1 MIKWHITDKMVSKLS
16 KVLTFVSLKT
26 YPERALNK
34 SNHDSSILLWGSHFS
49 AIVTSFALGK
59 TNSSPARK
67 WCIWSKTRP
76 VGGYTFFSG
85 HSDPWWSI
93 LAAEI
98 SLQVFYFSSQ
108 RSRLSALRD
117 GTWKCELLEPWQ
129 PACNH
134 EVNLV
139 CDLNNNF
146 LQQAEGRAKSHREK
160 PCPDD
165 IIWVWSSSDRS

>member
-1 MIKWHITDKMVSKLS
+1 M
-16 KVLTFVSLKT
+16 
-26 YPERALNK
+26 
-34 SNHDSSILLWGSHFS
+34 
-49 AIVTSFALGK
+49 
-59 TNSSPARK
+59 
-67 WCIWSKTRP
+67 
-76 VGGYTFFSG
+76 GGYTFFSG

-146 LQQAEGRAKSHREK
+146 LQQAEGRAKSHREFFPK
-160 PCPDD
+160 ALKSCPVGYTNLCTSNSFVFS
-165 IIWVWSSSDRS
+165 ISPPPPSLNGNVLHCYPRPVPPLCVGNVG